1 MDRKNKNGVS
11 RPDDF
16 IRYSKDGMSGSER
29 NSFEKELQKDPFA
42 EEAAEGFSFLQSS
55 ELEQDLK
62 TLEDRI
68 RKRTAKRSYT
78 AIYRIAAGFAIL
90 VSISV
95 AYYYSARSRE
105 ETVLTDALIINQDTS
120 AGNELVIAQAEPL
133 RKARESVS
141 VPLTPISPSPSL
153 KLKQTDIQTATSVKE
168 EENDAVKEEMK
179 DAEVMPSDTK
189 AEVNRLAE
197 AAADEAGILQEQEAD
212 KKGEYRRI
220 SGLAAPAAAKSSLAA
235 EHQVPVPVTGID
247 SFNIYLEKNQRNPE
261 PEGKSELFVLV
272 SFIVKP
278 DSTVSKIRIIESPGK
293 KWSDEAKRLI
303 IEGPRWV
310 PASLNG
316 KLLEETITI
325 KILFR

>member
-16 IRYSKDGMSGSER
+16 IRYKQDGMSGSER

-90 VSISV
+90 VSISL

-105 ETVLTDALIINQDTS
+105 EAVLTDALIINQDTS

-141 VPLTPISPSPSL
+141 VTLPSISPSPSL
-153 KLKQTDIQTATSVKE
+153 RSEQADIQTAVSVKA
-168 EENDAVKEEMK
+168 EENEAVKEEMK
-179 DAEVMPSDTK
+179 DIEALPSDTK
-189 AEVNRLAE
+189 AAVDRLAE
-197 AAADEAGILQEQEAD
+197 AAADEAGISKAKEAD

-235 EHQVPVPVTGID
+235 EHQAPVPVTGID
-247 SFNIYLEKNQRNPE
+247 SFNIYLEKNLRNPE
-261 PEGKSELFVLV
+261 HEGKAELFVLV
-272 SFIVKP
+272 SFIVKS
-278 DSTVSKIRIIESPGK
+278 DSTVAKIRIIESPGK
-293 KWSDEAKRLI
+293 KWSDEAKRLLL
-303 IEGPRWV
+303 EGPRWI
-310 PASLNG
+310 PAKIDG
-316 KLLEETITI
+316 KTVEEASTL
-325 KILFR
+325 KIWFR